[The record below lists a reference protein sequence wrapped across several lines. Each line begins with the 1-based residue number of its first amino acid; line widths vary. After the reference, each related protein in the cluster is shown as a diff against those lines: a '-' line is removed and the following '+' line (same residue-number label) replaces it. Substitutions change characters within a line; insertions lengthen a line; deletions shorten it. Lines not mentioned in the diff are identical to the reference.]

1 MKENF
6 KSLLFNAR
14 IAITNVNLVKIY
26 YLVINVFHLKG
37 VFLYVNATVYF
48 MKIRINEVI
57 NISVKS
63 APKIA

>member
-26 YLVINVFHLKG
+26 YLVINVFHLIG
-37 VFLYVNATVYF
+37 VFLYVNAIVAF
-48 MKIRINEVI
+48 MKNKICKTLFIY
-57 NISVKS
+57 VKNVLL
-63 APKIA
+63 IA